1 MIRFYWT
8 LIFIV
13 SFSEL
18 ASAQQVLPLYRGNIP
33 NAKPSKDESY
43 EIGHA
48 EVDSL
53 LFKVSRP
60 TISVYLPEAGKA
72 NGAAVI
78 ICPGG
83 GYHTLLIK
91 REGSDVARA
100 FNEIG
105 VTAFVLK
112 YRLPDDAIMNDK
124 SVGPLQDVQQA
135 ILLVRARA
143 DEWDID
149 PNKIGLMGFSAG
161 GHLAA
166 TAGTHPEVDGLEG
179 AERVSSRP
187 DFMMLINPVISF
199 RDSIGH
205 IGSREKLLGKEPDST
220 QIARFSNELQ
230 VTKDT
235 PPSFLVH
242 SAADEVVL
250 AENST
255 LFYQALRK
263 NKVPAALHIYATG
276 EHGFLTAP
284 TFSEWFGRCI
294 YWMQEMSLLT
304 SKTLLKVGSENE

>member
-8 LIFIV
+8 LILIA
-13 SFSEL
+13 SFSML
-18 ASAQQVLPLYRGNIP
+18 ASAQQVLPLYRGTVP

-43 EIGHA
+43 EIGNA

-100 FNEIG
+100 FNEVG

-112 YRLPDDAIMNDK
+112 YRLPDDQIMNDK

-135 ILLVRARA
+135 IRLVRARA
-143 DEWDID
+143 DEWGID
-149 PNKIGLMGFSAG
+149 PRKIGLMGFSAG

-166 TAGTHPEVDGLEG
+166 TAGTHPEVNGLEG
-179 AERVSSRP
+179 PDRVSSRP
-187 DFMMLINPVISF
+187 DFMILINPVISF
-199 RDSIGH
+199 QDSVGH
-205 IGSREKLLGKEPDST
+205 IGSRDKLLGKEPDPT
-220 QIARFSNELQ
+220 QIALFSNELQ
-230 VTKDT
+230 VSNDT

-242 SAADEVVL
+242 SSADEVVM
-250 AENST
+250 AENSI

-284 TFSEWFGRCI
+284 TFEEWFGRCI
-294 YWMQEMSLLT
+294 YWMQEMA
-304 SKTLLKVGSENE
+304 VESENE